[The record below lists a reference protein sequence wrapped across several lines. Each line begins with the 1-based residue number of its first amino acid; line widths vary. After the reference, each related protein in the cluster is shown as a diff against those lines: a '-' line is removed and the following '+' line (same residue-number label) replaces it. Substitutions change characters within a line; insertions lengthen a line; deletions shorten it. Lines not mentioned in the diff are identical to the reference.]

1 MYYSS
6 NTINNRERK
15 VISMAWNFSSDRPI
29 YMQIAEHIR
38 IDIITGVYPPGERLP
53 SVRELAAIAAVNP
66 NTMQRAMSELEESG
80 LVSALRT
87 TGRFVTE
94 DNEILEHTKRSL
106 ANEIAQEY
114 LKRISRL
121 GYSREEAAELLLKI
135 NQ

>member
-1 MYYSS
+1 
-6 NTINNRERK
+6 
-15 VISMAWNFSSDRPI
+15 MAWNFASDRPI
-29 YMQIAEHIR
+29 YIQIAEHIK

-66 NTMQRAMSELEESG
+66 NTMQRAMSELEQSG

-94 DNEILEHTKRSL
+94 DNAILEQTKRSL
-106 ANEIAQEY
+106 ANELVQDY
-114 LKRISRL
+114 LKKISQL
-121 GYSREEAAELLLKI
+121 GYSPEEAAELLLKI

>member
-1 MYYSS
+1 LYYSS

>member
-1 MYYSS
+1 
-6 NTINNRERK
+6 
-15 VISMAWNFSSDRPI
+15 
-29 YMQIAEHIR
+29 MQIAEHIR

>member
-6 NTINNRERK
+6 NTIINQKGRL
-15 VISMAWNFSSDRPI
+15 SMAWNFASDRPI
-29 YMQIAEHIR
+29 YIQIAEHIK

-66 NTMQRAMSELEESG
+66 NTMQRAMSELEQSG

-94 DNEILEHTKRSL
+94 DNAILEQTKRSL
-106 ANEIAQEY
+106 ANELVQDY
-114 LKRISRL
+114 LKKISQL
-121 GYSREEAAELLLKI
+121 GYSPEEAAELLLKI